1 MKKSKRYVRICAALL
16 CAVLCLSVNVAP
28 AMAAKVTQA
37 DIDALK
43 GNAASLDKK
52 QKEIQSKLNGLKND
66 KAAAVQKKTLLDDQ
80 IANTNAKISNTEAQ
94 ISDYNAL
101 ISQAETELADAQ
113 QREEAQYELF
123 CKRVREME
131 ERGTISYWSVLFKAN
146 SFSDLLGSLDFINE
160 VMDYDRRVIQDL
172 QTLQAEIAEKKA
184 GLEANKAALEA
195 AKAELET
202 QKKQLSAQRDEANK
216 LVKEIDDNAAE
227 YQATLKEAVDPAL
240 LQQALDA
247 ARPLAEYYFCH
258 VVWEKREAR
267 LEPNTAPCRVRQG
280 SAQPKIPEET
290 NDYLF
295 SLGYEGNT
303 VYLDWFHFLADG
315 RGSAPF
321 FTLLLKLYC
330 NLRSNAGFVCEALA
344 SDPPYDVEQLL
355 ARCPESQVAND
366 MQKDVLQIHEGTP
379 HFQRLRLDRQ
389 SLVDLAQKEGVKPFS
404 ALMGLT
410 CQAAQRYLEKNDLVY
425 SYAADTRAALGVP
438 HALYNCIASFQL
450 SLQLEP
456 QARFHSFAKR
466 LDHEIRESLTPE
478 RRLFRMAEQMGWVYQ
493 VFRQKAALKIK
504 KRVFQM
510 GEYISGFP
518 ADFWVSYIGSP
529 LLPHSPEL
537 EAYLT
542 DFQTWVLPDGASLA
556 MEVTSLHGVLTCC
569 IENKVD
575 KPGYLEALRDVMEQ
589 EGIRV
594 LEAVHIS

>member
-1 MKKSKRYVRICAALL
+1 M
-16 CAVLCLSVNVAP
+16 
-28 AMAAKVTQA
+28 
-37 DIDALK
+37 
-43 GNAASLDKK
+43 
-52 QKEIQSKLNGLKND
+52 
-66 KAAAVQKKTLLDDQ
+66 
-80 IANTNAKISNTEAQ
+80 
-94 ISDYNAL
+94 
-101 ISQAETELADAQ
+101 
-113 QREEAQYELF
+113 
-123 CKRVREME
+123 
-131 ERGTISYWSVLFKAN
+131 
-146 SFSDLLGSLDFINE
+146 
-160 VMDYDRRVIQDL
+160 
-172 QTLQAEIAEKKA
+172 
-184 GLEANKAALEA
+184 
-195 AKAELET
+195 
-202 QKKQLSAQRDEANK
+202 
-216 LVKEIDDNAAE
+216 
-227 YQATLKEAVDPAL
+227 
-240 LQQALDA
+240 
-247 ARPLAEYYFCH
+247 
-258 VVWEKREAR
+258 
-267 LEPNTAPCRVRQG
+267 
-280 SAQPKIPEET
+280 
-290 NDYLF
+290 
-295 SLGYEGNT
+295 
-303 VYLDWFHFLADG
+303 
-315 RGSAPF
+315 
-321 FTLLLKLYC
+321 
-330 NLRSNAGFVCEALA
+330 CEALA

-355 ARCPESQVAND
+355 ARYPESQVAND

-379 HFQRLRLDRQ
+379 HFQRLRLDRK
-389 SLVDLAQKEGVKPFS
+389 SLMDLAQKEGVKPFS

-450 SLQLEP
+450 SLRLEP
-456 QARFHSFAKR
+456 QARLHSFAKQ

>member
-1 MKKSKRYVRICAALL
+1 MNAEQRAVFQGIVYYYRENQ
-16 CAVLCLSVNVAP
+16 VLC
-28 AMAAKVTQA
+28 
-37 DIDALK
+37 
-43 GNAASLDKK
+43 
-52 QKEIQSKLNGLKND
+52 
-66 KAAAVQKKTLLDDQ
+66 
-80 IANTNAKISNTEAQ
+80 
-94 ISDYNAL
+94 
-101 ISQAETELADAQ
+101 
-113 QREEAQYELF
+113 R
-123 CKRVREME
+123 
-131 ERGTISYWSVLFKAN
+131 
-146 SFSDLLGSLDFINE
+146 
-160 VMDYDRRVIQDL
+160 
-172 QTLQAEIAEKKA
+172 
-184 GLEANKAALEA
+184 
-195 AKAELET
+195 
-202 QKKQLSAQRDEANK
+202 
-216 LVKEIDDNAAE
+216 

-355 ARCPESQVAND
+355 ARYPESQVTNN

-389 SLVDLAQKEGVKPFS
+389 SLVDLAQKEGMKPFS

-456 QARFHSFAKR
+456 QARLHSFAKR

>member
-1 MKKSKRYVRICAALL
+1 MFQGIVYYYRENQ
-16 CAVLCLSVNVAP
+16 VLC
-28 AMAAKVTQA
+28 
-37 DIDALK
+37 
-43 GNAASLDKK
+43 
-52 QKEIQSKLNGLKND
+52 
-66 KAAAVQKKTLLDDQ
+66 
-80 IANTNAKISNTEAQ
+80 
-94 ISDYNAL
+94 
-101 ISQAETELADAQ
+101 
-113 QREEAQYELF
+113 R
-123 CKRVREME
+123 
-131 ERGTISYWSVLFKAN
+131 
-146 SFSDLLGSLDFINE
+146 
-160 VMDYDRRVIQDL
+160 
-172 QTLQAEIAEKKA
+172 
-184 GLEANKAALEA
+184 
-195 AKAELET
+195 
-202 QKKQLSAQRDEANK
+202 
-216 LVKEIDDNAAE
+216 

-280 SAQPKIPEET
+280 STQPKIPEET

-330 NLRSNAGFVCEALA
+330 NLRSDAGFVCEALA

-355 ARCPESQVAND
+355 ARYPESQVAND

-379 HFQRLRLDRQ
+379 HFQRLRLDRK
-389 SLVDLAQKEGVKPFS
+389 SLMDLAQKEGVKPFS
-404 ALMGLT
+404 VLMGLT

-450 SLQLEP
+450 SLRLEP
-456 QARFHSFAKR
+456 QARLHSFAKR

>member
-1 MKKSKRYVRICAALL
+1 M
-16 CAVLCLSVNVAP
+16 
-28 AMAAKVTQA
+28 
-37 DIDALK
+37 
-43 GNAASLDKK
+43 
-52 QKEIQSKLNGLKND
+52 
-66 KAAAVQKKTLLDDQ
+66 
-80 IANTNAKISNTEAQ
+80 
-94 ISDYNAL
+94 
-101 ISQAETELADAQ
+101 
-113 QREEAQYELF
+113 
-123 CKRVREME
+123 
-131 ERGTISYWSVLFKAN
+131 
-146 SFSDLLGSLDFINE
+146 
-160 VMDYDRRVIQDL
+160 
-172 QTLQAEIAEKKA
+172 
-184 GLEANKAALEA
+184 
-195 AKAELET
+195 
-202 QKKQLSAQRDEANK
+202 
-216 LVKEIDDNAAE
+216 
-227 YQATLKEAVDPAL
+227 
-240 LQQALDA
+240 
-247 ARPLAEYYFCH
+247 
-258 VVWEKREAR
+258 
-267 LEPNTAPCRVRQG
+267 
-280 SAQPKIPEET
+280 
-290 NDYLF
+290 
-295 SLGYEGNT
+295 
-303 VYLDWFHFLADG
+303 
-315 RGSAPF
+315 
-321 FTLLLKLYC
+321 
-330 NLRSNAGFVCEALA
+330 CEALA

-355 ARCPESQVAND
+355 ARYPESQVANN

-410 CQAAQRYLEKNDLVY
+410 CQAAQRYLEKNDLAY

-456 QARFHSFAKR
+456 QARFHSFAKQ

-478 RRLFRMAEQMGWVYQ
+478 RRLFRMAEQMGWVHQ

>member
-1 MKKSKRYVRICAALL
+1 MNAEQRAVFQGIVYYYRENQ
-16 CAVLCLSVNVAP
+16 VLC
-28 AMAAKVTQA
+28 
-37 DIDALK
+37 
-43 GNAASLDKK
+43 
-52 QKEIQSKLNGLKND
+52 
-66 KAAAVQKKTLLDDQ
+66 
-80 IANTNAKISNTEAQ
+80 
-94 ISDYNAL
+94 
-101 ISQAETELADAQ
+101 
-113 QREEAQYELF
+113 R
-123 CKRVREME
+123 
-131 ERGTISYWSVLFKAN
+131 
-146 SFSDLLGSLDFINE
+146 
-160 VMDYDRRVIQDL
+160 
-172 QTLQAEIAEKKA
+172 
-184 GLEANKAALEA
+184 
-195 AKAELET
+195 
-202 QKKQLSAQRDEANK
+202 
-216 LVKEIDDNAAE
+216 
-227 YQATLKEAVDPAL
+227 YQATLKEAVAPAL

-280 SAQPKIPEET
+280 STQPKIPEET

-355 ARCPESQVAND
+355 DRYPESQVAND

-389 SLVDLAQKEGVKPFS
+389 SLVDLARKEGVKPFS

-456 QARFHSFAKR
+456 QARLHSFAKR

-518 ADFWVSYIGSP
+518 SDFWVSYQGDP
-529 LLPHSPEL
+529 FVPADPDL
-537 EAYLT
+537 EKYLT
-542 DFQTWVLPDGASLA
+542 DFQTWVPADGASI
-556 MEVTSLHGVLTCC
+556 GV
-569 IENKVD
+569 E
-575 KPGYLEALRDVMEQ
+575 
-589 EGIRV
+589 
-594 LEAVHIS
+594 

>member
-1 MKKSKRYVRICAALL
+1 MDAEQRSVFQGIVYYYRENMVNCRYQV
-16 CAVLCLSVNVAP
+16 
-28 AMAAKVTQA
+28 
-37 DIDALK
+37 
-43 GNAASLDKK
+43 
-52 QKEIQSKLNGLKND
+52 
-66 KAAAVQKKTLLDDQ
+66 
-80 IANTNAKISNTEAQ
+80 
-94 ISDYNAL
+94 
-101 ISQAETELADAQ
+101 
-113 QREEAQYELF
+113 
-123 CKRVREME
+123 
-131 ERGTISYWSVLFKAN
+131 
-146 SFSDLLGSLDFINE
+146 
-160 VMDYDRRVIQDL
+160 
-172 QTLQAEIAEKKA
+172 
-184 GLEANKAALEA
+184 
-195 AKAELET
+195 
-202 QKKQLSAQRDEANK
+202 
-216 LVKEIDDNAAE
+216 
-227 YQATLKEAVDPAL
+227 TLKDAVDGAL

-247 ARPLAEYYFCH
+247 ARAKAPYYFQKP
-258 VVWEKREAR
+258 VWEKKLLH
-267 LEPNTAPCRVRQG
+267 LEPSDAPCPVRQG
-280 SAQPKIPEET
+280 SAKPEFPDENGFT
-290 NDYLF
+290 VAL
-295 SLGYEGNT
+295 SYEGKV
-303 VYLDWFHFLADG
+303 VYFDWFHFLADG

-410 CQAAQRYLEKNDLVY
+410 CQAAQRYLEKDDLVY

-450 SLQLEP
+450 SLRLEP
-456 QARFHSFAKR
+456 QARLHSFAKR

>member
-52 QKEIQSKLNGLKND
+52 QKEIQSKLNSLKND

-258 VVWEKREAR
+258 VVWEKREAH

-280 SAQPKIPEET
+280 STQPKIPEET

-295 SLGYEGNT
+295 SLGCEGNT

-315 RGSAPF
+315 RGGSPF

-330 NLRSNAGFVCEALA
+330 NLRSNAGFVCEPLA

-355 ARCPESQVAND
+355 ARYPESQVANN

-379 HFQRLRLDRQ
+379 HFQRLRLDRK

-410 CQAAQRYLEKNDLVY
+410 CQAAQRYLEKNDLAY

-450 SLQLEP
+450 PLQLEP
-456 QARFHSFAKR
+456 QARLHSFAKQ

-594 LEAVHIS
+594 LEAVQIS

>member
-1 MKKSKRYVRICAALL
+1 MNAEQRSVFQGIVYYYREHT
-16 CAVLCLSVNVAP
+16 VLC
-28 AMAAKVTQA
+28 
-37 DIDALK
+37 
-43 GNAASLDKK
+43 
-52 QKEIQSKLNGLKND
+52 
-66 KAAAVQKKTLLDDQ
+66 
-80 IANTNAKISNTEAQ
+80 
-94 ISDYNAL
+94 
-101 ISQAETELADAQ
+101 
-113 QREEAQYELF
+113 RYELTM
-123 CKRVREME
+123 KDPV
-131 ERGTISYWSVLFKAN
+131 
-146 SFSDLLGSLDFINE
+146 D
-160 VMDYDRRVIQDL
+160 
-172 QTLQAEIAEKKA
+172 AE
-184 GLEANKAALEA
+184 
-195 AKAELET
+195 
-202 QKKQLSAQRDEANK
+202 
-216 LVKEIDDNAAE
+216 
-227 YQATLKEAVDPAL
+227 L
-240 LQQALDA
+240 LQQACDE
-247 ARPLAEYYFCH
+247 ARPLAGYFFQK
-258 VVWEKREAR
+258 VVWEKREAH
-267 LEPNTAPCRVRQG
+267 LAPNDAPFRVRIGQV
-280 SAQPKIPEET
+280 QPHIPEDT
-290 NDYLF
+290 DDYQLAF
-295 SLGYEGNT
+295 SCEGNQIFF
-303 VYLDWFHFLADG
+303 DWFHFLADG
-315 RGSAPF
+315 RGVSQLV
-321 FTLLLKLYC
+321 TLVLKLYC
-330 NLRSNAGFVCEALA
+330 NLRSNAGFVCEPLA

-355 ARCPESQVAND
+355 ARYPESQVANN

-456 QARFHSFAKR
+456 QARLHSFAKR

-478 RRLFRMAEQMGWVYQ
+478 RRLFRMTEQMGWVYQ